1 MVPGASLPLAAV
13 PSWVHGA
20 GGVLEQGCAARWWG
34 GEQKPGGCC
43 LAVLFFSS
51 SPPLLPPSTGC
62 RHPRLGEVRAAET
75 NGCCQVSGLGWEER
89 AASQPALCYTGG
101 LQGCCCPPLRS
112 TSRGYL
118 GQVSI
123 LGRKGAFPSIW
134 PSAPDKRVLPL
145 PFHPSLAA
153 AWSQLAGTG
162 KIEPKFGPE
171 CIPG

>member
-1 MVPGASLPLAAV
+1 MVLAVCWSGAVLL
-13 PSWVHGA
+13 A
-20 GGVLEQGCAARWWG
+20 GGVVSKNQVFAAWL
-34 GEQKPGGCC
+34 C
-43 LAVLFFSS
+43 FS
-51 SPPLLPPSTGC
+51 SPPRLLFFLQVLIAITPGW
-62 RHPRLGEVRAAET
+62 GEVRAAET
-75 NGCCQVSGLGWEER
+75 NGCCQVAGLGWEER

-101 LQGCCCPPLRS
+101 LQGCCCPPLHS
-112 TSRGYL
+112 TSRGSL
-118 GQVSI
+118 GEVSI

-145 PFHPSLAA
+145 AFHPSLAA